1 MGGDTLAER
10 YESTMSRLEQIT
22 GAGYT
27 VKLIWECEWDAA
39 KIIEKKPELLT
50 HPIVRHNPLSTR
62 DVLYGGRPEAMRL
75 HHKIEENEETIQYCD
90 VMSLYPFNYKYFKFP
105 IGHPVIHVGDTC
117 KNTDACLQMEGL
129 IKYCRYSHGFVSS
142 CVAV

>member
-10 YESTMSRLEQIT
+10 YERNMSRLEQIT

-27 VKLIWECEWDAA
+27 VRLVCECEWDAA

-50 HPIVRHNPLSTR
+50 HPIVRHSPLSTR
-62 DVLYGGRPEAMRL
+62 DALYGGRTEAMRL
-75 HHKIEENEETIQYCD
+75 HHKIEENGETIQYCE
-90 VMSLYPFNYKYFKFP
+90 VMSLYPHICKYFKFP

-117 KNTDACLQMEGL
+117 KNIDACLQMEG
-129 IKYCRYSHGFVSS
+129 VTE
-142 CVAV
+142 